1 MRRLVG
7 AALIGVSAAA
17 GAQPV
22 LDPQWTAGLAA
33 RRFVEVERAAG
44 ARIATNPD
52 DIDAHA
58 ALIRAVLMLNDS
70 ARRDAALKLLE
81 ACLARSPRSAVC
93 HYGVGSVQ
101 GAQVM
106 SQGMLKA
113 ALSAGRI
120 RDALQ
125 TAVELDA
132 SLYAARSGLVQFY
145 LLAPGL
151 AGGSTA
157 KATVVAQAGAAR
169 QPEHAKALLALVAL
183 SQSRL
188 DDAERQLAS
197 VKPGDDAELVDDVNG
212 LWIRLAFE
220 YLGLRKAPSA
230 QPIFDRF
237 IKERPDRSVGHY
249 GLGRVLSDAGS
260 WEPAIAQFTLAAN
273 LEGAADLP
281 IDYRLGIALQSA
293 DRRDA
298 ARAAL
303 RRFIA
308 AGKGSQKNRDDA
320 ERRLAE
326 LR

>member
-7 AALIGVSAAA
+7 AALIGLVATA

-22 LDPQWTAGLAA
+22 LDPQWAAGLAA
-33 RRFVEVERAAG
+33 RRFVDVERAAS
-44 ARIATNPD
+44 ARIATHPD

-58 ALIRAVLMLNDS
+58 ALIRAALMLNDP

-81 ACLARSPRSAVC
+81 ACVARAPRSAVC

-113 ALSAGRI
+113 ALNAGRI

-125 TAVELDA
+125 KAVELDP

-151 AGGSTA
+151 AGGSAA
-157 KATVVAQAGAAR
+157 KAMAVAQAGAAL
-169 QPEHAKALLALVAL
+169 QPEHAKALLALIAL
-183 SQSRL
+183 DQGRL
-188 DDAERQLAS
+188 DDAERQLTA
-197 VKPGDDAELVDDVNG
+197 VKPSSDRELLDDVDG
-212 LWIRLAFE
+212 LWTRLAFE
-220 YLGLRKAPSA
+220 YLGLRKGPNAR
-230 QPIFDRF
+230 PIFERF
-237 IKERPDRSVGHY
+237 IKERPDRAVGHY

-260 WEPAIAQFTLAAN
+260 WEPAITEFTLAAN
-273 LEGAADLP
+273 LDGAADLP
-281 IDYRLGIALQSA
+281 IDYRLAIALQST

-303 RRFIA
+303 SRFIA